1 MTDLPD
7 PSMLS
12 LPRRRYSQPDL
23 RVVAF
28 EMAGQEYV
36 VDVAQVQEII
46 RPMALLHISGMPEDV
61 EGLVKR
67 RGRIVPIVDLRKR
80 MGLPVGPITPETC
93 ILISPLSIG
102 PVGFQV
108 DSASELMWVK
118 TAAFEIPSPLLARPD
133 QRYVQGVA
141 HLGERALVMLDL
153 ELLLSH
159 AEQQR
164 LQGLGQ
170 GEGETD
176 G

>member
-1 MTDLPD
+1 MTTSSEHNMLP
-7 PSMLS
+7 LQ
-12 LPRRRYSQPDL
+12 RRRYSQPDL

-28 EMAGQEYV
+28 KMAGQEYV

-46 RPMALLHISGMPEDV
+46 RPTDLLHVTGLPEEV

-67 RGRIVPIVDLRKR
+67 RGRIVPIMDLRKR
-80 MGLPVGPITPETC
+80 LHLPVEPMTPETC
-93 ILISPLSIG
+93 ILISPLSVG

-118 TAAFEIPSPLLARPD
+118 TAAFEVPSPLLARPE

-141 HLGERALVMLDL
+141 HLGERVLLMLDL
-153 ELLLSH
+153 EQLLSPD
-159 AEQQR
+159 EQQQ

-170 GEGETD
+170 QEAAPD